1 MAPMA
6 VQRLSRRWLVASAVV
21 ALAALLALG
30 ASMTFFVS
38 LAESPD
44 TRLASLPFLGAA
56 LSSIVLVGAVPVFRS
71 RRPPRWARIAVPIFV
86 GVFSLLAAGS
96 TWTLAS
102 LYACGEDGL
111 CRPADTWKALPAL
124 IVCGILAAA
133 GPGLAALTASPE
145 RRSRWWAGTI
155 LAGLL
160 GFVIALVA
168 WVEVGIYPLS

>member
-1 MAPMA
+1 MA
-6 VQRLSRRWLVASAVV
+6 VLRLSRPWLVASAVV
-21 ALAALLALG
+21 ALAALLSLG
-30 ASMTFFVS
+30 ASMMFFVS

-44 TRLASLPFLGAA
+44 TRFASWPFLGAV
-56 LSSIVLVGAVPVFRS
+56 LSSVVLVGAVPVFRS
-71 RRPPRWARIAVPIFV
+71 RPLPRWARIAVPLFV

-96 TWTLAS
+96 TWVLAS
-102 LYACGEDGL
+102 LFACGDDGL

-133 GPGLAALTASPE
+133 GPGLAALAATPE

-155 LAGLL
+155 VTGLL